1 MLKFN
6 GIYKVLKS
14 KNHIRLLPLIL
25 LAIFWSTLEAIIPFI
40 IKLGV
45 DALSGVSTL
54 TMPTHIKSLETL
66 LWIYLF
72 LIFVTEL
79 AMRLCNYLYRMI
91 VPELCLQLEQRVII
105 GLLTQSSKQQIRTT
119 NPKSH
124 HIKNISYS
132 FETVIRILIYG
143 LLPVTWSYLI
153 TAMILTQIS
162 FQAAGLYI
170 LWFLGMICISIAS
183 KKQLLVLS
191 ESVLQHQNHYLNQT
205 HDTLFNL
212 SVVQRYYKEAVELRR
227 IKKYQEQYYA
237 TQDHENKYIVVI
249 NVIRSV
255 LTLLLIS
262 STILITLQLL
272 SANELKLGS
281 IAFLM
286 ISTLSM
292 RRDTWVASYFLMDIL
307 KHLGILKASLHEIPK
322 NKEFISYSQAKQ
334 KLLGDIELQKID
346 FKYSD
351 RPSLFNKLDLRIGFK
366 EKVAIIGGS
375 GAGKSTLVDIIL
387 GQSKPQGGQI
397 RFNNKLI
404 RDDNKYP
411 VSFFYIEQ
419 SEGFFNR
426 SIYENMIYGLCKVPS
441 KKSIAQA
448 ILDAQATLIYDN
460 SKNVLHKEYS
470 EINNLSG
477 GEKQKVLLT
486 RCFLHESELIVL
498 DEATSA
504 LDIKSECEIV
514 KTLIQRKSNNTVI
527 FVGHRMPVIKY
538 FDRII
543 VMDKGRI
550 IEDGS
555 HQELINHKGAYYSL
569 CQAKY

>member
-1 MLKFN
+1 
-6 GIYKVLKS
+6 
-14 KNHIRLLPLIL
+14 
-25 LAIFWSTLEAIIPFI
+25 
-40 IKLGV
+40 
-45 DALSGVSTL
+45 
-54 TMPTHIKSLETL
+54 
-66 LWIYLF
+66 
-72 LIFVTEL
+72 
-79 AMRLCNYLYRMI
+79 
-91 VPELCLQLEQRVII
+91 
-105 GLLTQSSKQQIRTT
+105 
-119 NPKSH
+119 
-124 HIKNISYS
+124 
-132 FETVIRILIYG
+132 
-143 LLPVTWSYLI
+143 
-153 TAMILTQIS
+153 
-162 FQAAGLYI
+162 
-170 LWFLGMICISIAS
+170 
-183 KKQLLVLS
+183 
-191 ESVLQHQNHYLNQT
+191 
-205 HDTLFNL
+205 
-212 SVVQRYYKEAVELRR
+212 VQRYYKEAVELRR